1 MLIGRDVEV
10 GDVVQP
16 GKVLMTL
23 SPAGRVQLVVDI
35 DEKNL
40 HLLAVGQKALAST
53 DAYPRQ
59 RFDAVLAYI
68 NPGVNA
74 QTGSVEVKFDVPSP
88 PALLKQDMTVS
99 VDIEVGR
106 RPQALVLPSEAVR
119 DAEGRSPWVLRLE
132 QGDRAVRREVRL
144 GLRSG
149 GFTEVLEGLR
159 SGDAVV
165 LGSAV
170 QAGARVRRAAAQP

>member
-1 MLIGRDVEV
+1 M
-10 GDVVQP
+10 
-16 GKVLMTL
+16 
-23 SPAGRVQLVVDI
+23 
-35 DEKNL
+35 
-40 HLLAVGQKALAST
+40 
-53 DAYPRQ
+53 
-59 RFDAVLAYI
+59 
-68 NPGVNA
+68 
-74 QTGSVEVKFDVPSP
+74 
-88 PALLKQDMTVS
+88 LKQDMTVS

-132 QGDRAVRREVRL
+132 EGDRAVRREVRL